1 MSSYCSLW
9 GRYIR
14 HRTKM
19 TSYIGPS
26 KGAVLQVSRFLIV
39 STVMTFVSIK
49 YQNSR
54 AKYAGDE
61 KTRINQPQGHAAL
74 LGTNIYDNM

>member
-1 MSSYCSLW
+1 
-9 GRYIR
+9 
-14 HRTKM
+14 M

-26 KGAVLQVSRFLIV
+26 KGAVLQVFTFLIV
-39 STVMTFVSIK
+39 STGMTSVSIK

-61 KTRINQPQGHAAL
+61 KTHINQPKRNYIFKEND
-74 LGTNIYDNM
+74 NIMF